1 MKILDMKKM
10 VTKIKNFVDWIH
22 KQIQRRKKKSMYW
35 KRIQKKVHK
44 LKLRVKKSLEN
55 RTVSV

>member
-44 LKLRVKKSLEN
+44 LKLRVKKKV
-55 RTVSV
+55 RK